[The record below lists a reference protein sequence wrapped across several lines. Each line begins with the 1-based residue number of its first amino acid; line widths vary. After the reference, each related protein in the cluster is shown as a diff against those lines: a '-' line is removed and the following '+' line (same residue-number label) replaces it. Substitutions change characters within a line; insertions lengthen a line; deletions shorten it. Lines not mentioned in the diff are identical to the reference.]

1 MERPVAQ
8 NALSPQVVDR
18 AVTFVDDDDIEEFG
32 RQFWIVND
40 WQGFFADLS
49 SLSRVS
55 SSAPSG
61 SGSSFRIEYMRCM
74 VEMQI
79 RACGEMN
86 DEFRRWT
93 V

>member
-40 WQGFFADLS
+40 WQGFFADL
-49 SLSRVS
+49 
-55 SSAPSG
+55 
-61 SGSSFRIEYMRCM
+61 
-74 VEMQI
+74 
-79 RACGEMN
+79 
-86 DEFRRWT
+86 
-93 V
+93 